1 MKVKEV
7 MNKVV
12 VIDKDVNLKQA
23 SQIMS
28 NKNIGS
34 LVVLKNNK
42 IVGIITERDILKN
55 ISSLGKKITSA
66 MSKSVV
72 TMDHNESLDNAAL
85 VMTEKKVKR
94 IPVTDKGKLVG
105 IITATDIIAN
115 SDVLNEDFFFD

>member
-1 MKVKEV
+1 MKAKEV

-12 VIDKDVNLKQA
+12 VIDHDINLKQA

-42 IVGIITERDILKN
+42 IVGIITEKDVLKN
-55 ISSLGKKITSA
+55 ISSLGRKITA
-66 MSKSVV
+66 VMSRNVV
-72 TMDHNESLDNAAL
+72 TMEKNESLENAAL
-85 VMTEKKVKR
+85 IMAEKKIKR
-94 IPVTDKGKLVG
+94 IPITDDGKLVG

-115 SDVLNEDFFFD
+115 SDTLNEEFFFD

>member
-34 LVVLKNNK
+34 LIVLRNNK
-42 IVGIITERDILKN
+42 IVGIVTERDILKN
-55 ISSLGKKITSA
+55 ISTLGKKITSV

-72 TMDHNESLDNAAL
+72 TVDHNESLDNAAL
-85 VMTEKKVKR
+85 IMTEKRVKR
-94 IPVTDKGKLVG
+94 LPITDKGKLVG

-115 SDVLNEDFFFD
+115 SDVLNEEFFFD